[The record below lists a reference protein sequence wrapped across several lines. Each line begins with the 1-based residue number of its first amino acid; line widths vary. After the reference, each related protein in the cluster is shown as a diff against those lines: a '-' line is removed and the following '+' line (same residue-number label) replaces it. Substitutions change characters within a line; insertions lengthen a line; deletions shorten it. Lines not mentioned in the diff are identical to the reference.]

1 MTAAVV
7 VLIPVE
13 VNADSVLALRGPRAR
28 SRPSNASTLQRLVEV
43 NLKEGR
49 SYFGNICFSWFAG
62 PITIAVTTAAGVVV
76 VADSITQLAV
86 VVLSASW
93 PGNGA
98 HGSLRSTQT
107 QILVP
112 VTEELVTREALS
124 RDGCMVQGFK
134 DCEWLGVKE
143 TPEVVSVH
151 LPNKSSLE
159 AVIVCIASF
168 QTCRVL
174 ILVGDPI
181 PVLVGKG
188 CLIASILVPIQIV
201 IYGSVL

>member
-1 MTAAVV
+1 MTQ
-7 VLIPVE
+7 
-13 VNADSVLALRGPRAR
+13 N
-28 SRPSNASTLQRLVEV
+28 
-43 NLKEGR
+43 
-49 SYFGNICFSWFAG
+49 
-62 PITIAVTTAAGVVV
+62 
-76 VADSITQLAV
+76 
-86 VVLSASW
+86 
-93 PGNGA
+93 
-98 HGSLRSTQT
+98 
-107 QILVP
+107 
-112 VTEELVTREALS
+112 LVTHEALP
-124 RDGCMVQGFK
+124 RDGCVVQGFQ

-151 LPNKSSLE
+151 LPNKSPLE
-159 AVIVCIASF
+159 AVMVCIASF

>member
-1 MTAAVV
+1 M
-7 VLIPVE
+7 
-13 VNADSVLALRGPRAR
+13 R
-28 SRPSNASTLQRLVEV
+28 
-43 NLKEGR
+43 KETGAQPT
-49 SYFGNICFSWFAG
+49 WFAG

-124 RDGCMVQGFK
+124 RDGCMVQGFQ

-151 LPNKSSLE
+151 LPNKSPLE
-159 AVIVCIASF
+159 AVMVCIASF

-201 IYGSVL
+201 IQLTTSSRRQNGGAYCGAVVGGKCMVSKAKLVIYVFAM